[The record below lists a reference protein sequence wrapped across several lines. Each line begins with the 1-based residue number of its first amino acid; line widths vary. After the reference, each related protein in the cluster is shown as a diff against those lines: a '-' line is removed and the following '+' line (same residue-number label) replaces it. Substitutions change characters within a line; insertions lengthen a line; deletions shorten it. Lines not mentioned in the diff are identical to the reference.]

1 MRKTKKSAAPIR
13 FDLSKIPTEYGIEIT
28 NKFDALL
35 GLAEEMTPDE
45 LASEAETIILETAKN
60 HIPKRTKKKQV
71 YISEAS
77 LKLIEERRDMKVKGF
92 SQNTA
97 LYKAKSREIK
107 QSVRRDKKKFIEDQC
122 EQMENLNNEHKDR
135 QIFKCV
141 KEMTKE
147 FQPALKVIKN
157 KQGQVLTE
165 NNQILSRWQ
174 EYCSEMYSAPQTAD
188 TSKSDFG
195 QLELEPEPLIEEV
208 RWAMKNIANGK
219 SPSCDNITIV

>member
-1 MRKTKKSAAPIR
+1 
-13 FDLSKIPTEYGIEIT
+13 
-28 NKFDALL
+28 
-35 GLAEEMTPDE
+35 
-45 LASEAETIILETAKN
+45 
-60 HIPKRTKKKQV
+60 
-71 YISEAS
+71 
-77 LKLIEERRDMKVKGF
+77 
-92 SQNTA
+92 
-97 LYKAKSREIK
+97 
-107 QSVRRDKKKFIEDQC
+107 
-122 EQMENLNNEHKDR
+122 MENLNNEHKDR
-135 QIFKCV
+135 QLFKCV

-208 RWAMKNIANGK
+208 R
-219 SPSCDNITIV
+219 